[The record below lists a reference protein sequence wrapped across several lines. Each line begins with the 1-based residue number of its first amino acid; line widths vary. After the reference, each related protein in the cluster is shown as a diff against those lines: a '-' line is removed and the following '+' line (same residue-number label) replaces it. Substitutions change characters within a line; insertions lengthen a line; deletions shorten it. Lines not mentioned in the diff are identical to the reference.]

1 MRRTILILITT
12 VLIATGCGTPY
23 TPAQKRAFALY
34 TAATAADLITTRQ
47 ALQQDCRELNPAL
60 PEYPSDRDLITF
72 KAITTGILYLM
83 GEAWPDRR
91 EQIWY
96 TASILTGGAAIWNTT
111 QY

>member
-23 TPAQKRAFALY
+23 TPAQQRAFALY

-47 ALQQDCRELNPAL
+47 GLQQGCREMNPFL
-60 PEYPSDRDLITF
+60 GDYPSDRELIAF
-72 KAITTGILYLM
+72 KGIMTGVLWGL
-83 GEAWPDRR
+83 GEIFPASR
-91 EQIWY
+91 EQIWSW
-96 TASILTGGAAIWNTT
+96 AAIVSGGAAIWNTT